1 VSLAIHV
8 DHQTYEVL
16 DDAVEQIASQR
27 QLSLASDTGML
38 STLGSLARQLDQ
50 MIDQAIAETDLGH
63 QVTIAEIADLL
74 GISDDE
80 ARRRYVPDGQPF

>member
-1 VSLAIHV
+1 MSLAIHV